1 MTQYFGLLALS
12 GKVTSFL
19 GPLAVGVVTAVTASQ
34 RAGMSVII
42 LFFVFALCLL
52 LLVDEYPDARPL

>member
-19 GPLAVGVVTAVTASQ
+19 APLAVGIVTSLTTSQ
-34 RAGMSVII
+34 PAGMSVI
-42 LFFVFALCLL
+42 LVFFGVGLL
-52 LLVDEYPDARPL
+52 LLLKVQERDAR